1 MECKYLSDARYSLYE
16 HHLRQGLHGA
26 DLTMIYAGTEDPLE
40 PGYVSGP
47 IIRDCFI
54 IQYCRTGGGRLLVD
68 NRSYSIRAGECYV
81 LFPWCKVTLITS
93 SSDPWAKTWVCLWG
107 RKVYAYL
114 HDIGLSPENP
124 VFPWRDNRPFLDYML
139 RIVREYEGRELTE
152 FELNIHANRLMQMA
166 YELNAGKRAPVR
178 SQARYVEQA
187 LRYIEQNFAS
197 PINAKDIAA
206 HLNLNRTYFSTL
218 FKEQTGRS
226 PMEYLTDY
234 RIEKSCEFMRNVHV
248 SLSDVARSIGYE
260 PPNFTRLFKRAK
272 GMTPAEYRRQL
283 PQGGG
288 L

>member
-1 MECKYLSDARYSLYE
+1 M
-16 HHLRQGLHGA
+16 
-26 DLTMIYAGTEDPLE
+26 
-40 PGYVSGP
+40 
-47 IIRDCFI
+47 
-54 IQYCRTGGGRLLVD
+54 
-68 NRSYSIRAGECYV
+68 
-81 LFPWCKVTLITS
+81 ITS

-139 RIVREYEGRELTE
+139 RLVRESEGRALTE

>member
-1 MECKYLSDARYSLYE
+1 M
-16 HHLRQGLHGA
+16 
-26 DLTMIYAGTEDPLE
+26 
-40 PGYVSGP
+40 
-47 IIRDCFI
+47 
-54 IQYCRTGGGRLLVD
+54 
-68 NRSYSIRAGECYV
+68 
-81 LFPWCKVTLITS
+81 ITS